1 MAAKLPP
8 HRHEYAGRKETASM
22 TEEYIY
28 AVARV
33 RSRELQ
39 LLNRQD
45 VDQLMACRSYDEC
58 LRTLQ
63 DKGWGAGESSAE
75 AILAGEEEKTWAF
88 IHELT
93 EDMTPFNVLLYPTDY
108 NNLKAAIKAVVT
120 GAEPGDAFLPGGAV
134 DTELMLRCVREGDFS
149 ELPGSMAQAADE
161 AYHTLLQTEDGQ
173 LCDVI
178 LDRACLID
186 LLQCGRESGVDILR
200 DYAELIVAVSDI
212 KIAVRACKTGKSRAF
227 LESALA
233 PCGTLD
239 MGSLAAAACKSIEDL
254 FAYLAVTPYGEAAD
268 KLKESYS
275 AFEKYCDDRV
285 MDLIKEQKMNPFTV
299 GPLFAYVL
307 ARRNEISTVRIILSG
322 KLNELDDGMIR
333 ERLRDMYV

>member
-1 MAAKLPP
+1 
-8 HRHEYAGRKETASM
+8 M

-33 RSRELQ
+33 RSRELS
-39 LLNRQD
+39 LFSRQD
-45 VDQLMACRSYDEC
+45 VDQLMACRTYDEC

-63 DKGWGAGESSAE
+63 DKGWGGGDPSAE
-75 AILAGEEEKTWAF
+75 AVLAAEEEKTWAF
-88 IHELT
+88 IRELT
-93 EDMTPFNVLLYPTDY
+93 DDMSPFRVLLYPTDY
-108 NNLKAAIKAVVT
+108 NNLKAAVKSVVT
-120 GAEPGDAFLPGGAV
+120 GAQPHDVFLPGGSV
-134 DTELMLRCVREGDFS
+134 DPQAMLRCVREGDFS
-149 ELPGSMAQAADE
+149 ELPETMAQAADE

-173 LCDVI
+173 LCDII
-178 LDRACLID
+178 LDRACLTD
-186 LLQCGRESGVDILR
+186 LLRCGRESGSELLC
-200 DYAELIVAVSDI
+200 DYAELTVAISDI
-212 KIAVRACKTGKSRAF
+212 KIAVRACKTGKNRAF
-227 LESALA
+227 LEAALA

-239 MGSLAAAACKSIEDL
+239 AGSLAVAACKSIDDL
-254 FAYLAVTPYGEAAD
+254 FAYLAVTPYGEAAE
-268 KLKESYS
+268 KLRESYS

-285 MDLIKEQKMNPFTV
+285 MELIREQKMNPFTV

>member
-1 MAAKLPP
+1 
-8 HRHEYAGRKETASM
+8 M

-33 RSRELQ
+33 RSRELN
-39 LLNRQD
+39 LLSRQD
-45 VDQLMACRSYDEC
+45 VDQLMACRTYDEC
-58 LRTLQ
+58 LRTLS
-63 DKGWGAGESSAE
+63 DKGWGDGDPSAE
-75 AILAGEEEKTWAF
+75 AILAAEEEKTWAF

-93 EDMTPFNVLLYPTDY
+93 DDLTPFKVLLYPTDY
-108 NNLKAAIKAVVT
+108 NNLKAAVKAVVT
-120 GAEPGDAFLPGGAV
+120 GAEPRDVFLPGGAV
-134 DTELMLRCVREGDFS
+134 DPELMLRCVREGDFS
-149 ELPGSMAQAADE
+149 ELPETMSAAADE

-178 LDRACLID
+178 LDRACIAD
-186 LLQCGRESGVDILR
+186 LLQCGRESGVEILR
-200 DYAELIVAVSDI
+200 DYAELTAAVSDI

-227 LESALA
+227 LDAALA

-239 MGSLAAAACKSIEDL
+239 ASSLAVAACKSLDDL
-254 FAYLAVTPYGEAAD
+254 FAYLSVTPYGEAAE
-268 KLKESYS
+268 KLRESYS

>member
-1 MAAKLPP
+1 
-8 HRHEYAGRKETASM
+8 M

-33 RSRELQ
+33 RSRELN
-39 LLNRQD
+39 LLSRQD
-45 VDQLMACRSYDEC
+45 VDQLMACRTYDEC
-58 LRTLQ
+58 LRTLS
-63 DKGWGAGESSAE
+63 DKGWGDGDPSAE
-75 AILAGEEEKTWAF
+75 AILAAEEEKTWAF

-93 EDMTPFNVLLYPTDY
+93 DDLTPFKVLLYPTDY
-108 NNLKAAIKAVVT
+108 NNLKAAVKAVVT
-120 GAEPGDAFLPGGAV
+120 GAEPRDVFLPGGAV
-134 DTELMLRCVREGDFS
+134 DPELMLRCVRAGDFS
-149 ELPGSMAQAADE
+149 ELPETMAAAADE
-161 AYHTLLQTEDGQ
+161 AYHILLQTEDGQ

-178 LDRACLID
+178 LDRACIAD
-186 LLQCGRESGVDILR
+186 LLQCGRESGVEILR
-200 DYAELIVAVSDI
+200 DYAELTAAVSDI

-227 LESALA
+227 LDAALA

-239 MGSLAAAACKSIEDL
+239 ASSLAVAACKSLDDL
-254 FAYLAVTPYGEAAD
+254 FAYLSVTPYGEAAE
-268 KLKESYS
+268 KLRESYS

>member
-1 MAAKLPP
+1 
-8 HRHEYAGRKETASM
+8 M

-33 RSRELQ
+33 RARELG

-45 VDQLMACRSYDEC
+45 VDQLMACRSYEEC
-58 LRTLQ
+58 LRTLS
-63 DKGWGAGESSAE
+63 DKGWGAGSETSAE
-75 AILAGEEEKTWAF
+75 AVLAAEEEKTWAF

-93 EDMTPFNVLLYPTDY
+93 DDMSPFQVLLFPTDY

-120 GAEPGDAFLPGGAV
+120 STEPHDVFLPGGTV
-134 DTELMLRCVREGDFS
+134 DPEVMLRCVREGDFS
-149 ELPGSMAQAADE
+149 ALPESMAQAADS

-173 LCDVI
+173 LCDII
-178 LDRACLID
+178 LDRACLED
-186 LLQCGRESGVDILR
+186 LLRCGRASKNDILR
-200 DYAELIVAVSDI
+200 EYAELTCAVSDI
-212 KIAVRACKTGKSRAF
+212 KVAVRACKTGKNRAF

-233 PCGTLD
+233 PCDTLD
-239 MGSLAAAACKSIEDL
+239 AASLAAAACKSLDDL
-254 FAYLAVTPYGEAAD
+254 FAYLAVTPYSEAAER
-268 KLKESYS
+268 LNESYS
-275 AFEKYCDDRV
+275 AFEKWCDNRV
-285 MDLIKEQKMNPFTV
+285 MDLVKGQKMNPFTV
-299 GPLFAYVL
+299 GPLFAYVI

>member
-1 MAAKLPP
+1 
-8 HRHEYAGRKETASM
+8 M

-33 RSRELQ
+33 RSRELS
-39 LLNRQD
+39 LLSRQD
-45 VDQLMACRSYDEC
+45 VDQLMACRTYDEC
-58 LRTLQ
+58 LRTLS
-63 DKGWGAGESSAE
+63 DKGCVGGDLSAE
-75 AILAGEEEKTWAF
+75 AVLAGEEEKTWAF

-93 EDMTPFNVLLYPTDY
+93 DDLTPFNVLLYPTDY
-108 NNLKAAIKAVVT
+108 NNLKAAIKTVVT
-120 GAEPGDAFLPGGAV
+120 GVEPHDVFLPGGAV
-134 DTELMLRCVREGDFS
+134 DPQVMLRCVREGDFS
-149 ELPGSMAQAADE
+149 DLPETMAAAADE
-161 AYHTLLQTEDGQ
+161 AYHTLLETQDGQ

-178 LDRACLID
+178 LDKACLVD
-186 LLQCGRESGVDILR
+186 LLRCGRESGVDILR
-200 DYAELIVAVSDI
+200 DYAELTVAISDI

-227 LESALA
+227 LESALV

-239 MGSLAAAACKSIEDL
+239 AVSLAEAACKSLEDL
-254 FAYLAVTPYGEAAD
+254 FGYLTVTPYGEAAE
-268 KLKESYS
+268 KLRESYS

-307 ARRNEISTVRIILSG
+307 ARRNEINTVRIILSG
-322 KLNELDDGMIR
+322 KLNELDDGMVR

>member
-1 MAAKLPP
+1 
-8 HRHEYAGRKETASM
+8 M

-33 RSRELQ
+33 RSRELS
-39 LLNRQD
+39 LLSRQD
-45 VDQLMACRSYDEC
+45 VDQLMACRTYDEC
-58 LRTLQ
+58 LRTLS
-63 DKGWGAGESSAE
+63 DKGWGGGDSQAE
-75 AILAGEEEKTWAF
+75 AILAAEEEKTWAF

-93 EDMTPFNVLLYPTDY
+93 EDLTPFNVLLYPTDY

-120 GAEPGDAFLPGGAV
+120 GAEPHDVFLPGGSIDPQV
-134 DTELMLRCVREGDFS
+134 MLRCVREGDFS
-149 ELPGSMAQAADE
+149 ELPPDMAAAGDQ

-178 LDRACLID
+178 LDKACITG
-186 LLQCGRESGVDILR
+186 LLQCGRDSGVDILR
-200 DYAELIVAVSDI
+200 DYAELTAAVSDI
-212 KIAVRACKTGKSRAF
+212 KIAVRACK
-227 LESALA
+227 
-233 PCGTLD
+233 
-239 MGSLAAAACKSIEDL
+239 SLEDL
-254 FAYLAVTPYGEAAD
+254 FAYLSVTPYGEAAER
-268 KLKESYS
+268 LKESYS

-322 KLNELDDGMIR
+322 KLNELDDNMIR

>member
-1 MAAKLPP
+1 
-8 HRHEYAGRKETASM
+8 M

-33 RSRELQ
+33 RARELG

-45 VDQLMACRSYDEC
+45 VDQLMACRSYEEC
-58 LRTLQ
+58 LRTLS
-63 DKGWGAGESSAE
+63 DKGWGAGSETSAE
-75 AILAGEEEKTWAF
+75 AVLAAEEEKTWAF

-93 EDMTPFNVLLYPTDY
+93 DDMSPFQVLLFPTDY

-120 GAEPGDAFLPGGAV
+120 STEPHDVFLPGGTV
-134 DTELMLRCVREGDFS
+134 DPEVMLRCVREGDFS
-149 ELPGSMAQAADE
+149 ALPEGMAQAADS

-173 LCDVI
+173 LCDII
-178 LDRACLID
+178 LDRACLEE
-186 LLQCGRESGVDILR
+186 LLRCGRASKNDILR
-200 DYAELIVAVSDI
+200 EYAELTCAVSNI
-212 KIAVRACKTGKSRAF
+212 KVAVRACKTGKNRAF

-239 MGSLAAAACKSIEDL
+239 AASLAAAACKSLDDL
-254 FAYLAVTPYGEAAD
+254 FAYLAVTPYSEAAER
-268 KLKESYS
+268 LKESYS
-275 AFEKYCDDRV
+275 AFEKWCDNRV
-285 MDLIKEQKMNPFTV
+285 MDLVKGQKMNPFTV
-299 GPLFAYVL
+299 GPLFAYVI

>member
-1 MAAKLPP
+1 
-8 HRHEYAGRKETASM
+8 M

-33 RSRELQ
+33 RSRELS
-39 LLNRQD
+39 LLSRQD
-45 VDQLMACRSYDEC
+45 VDQLMACRTYDEC
-58 LRTLQ
+58 LRTLS
-63 DKGWGAGESSAE
+63 DKGWGGGDSQAE
-75 AILAGEEEKTWAF
+75 AILAAEEEKTWAF

-93 EDMTPFNVLLYPTDY
+93 EDLTPFNVLLYPTDY
-108 NNLKAAIKAVVT
+108 NNLKAAIKSVVT
-120 GAEPGDAFLPGGAV
+120 GAEPHDVFLPGGSIDPQV
-134 DTELMLRCVREGDFS
+134 MLRCVREGDFS
-149 ELPGSMAQAADE
+149 ELPPDMAAAGDQ

-178 LDRACLID
+178 LDKACITG
-186 LLQCGRESGVDILR
+186 LLQCGRDSGVDILR
-200 DYAELIVAVSDI
+200 DYAELTAAVSDI

-227 LESALA
+227 LEAALA

-239 MGSLAAAACKSIEDL
+239 AASLAAAACKSLEDL
-254 FAYLAVTPYGEAAD
+254 FAYLSVTPYGEAAER
-268 KLKESYS
+268 LKESYS

-322 KLNELDDGMIR
+322 KLNELDDNMIR